1 MQSVETAPDPATTAA
16 GATLRALPVTRLRRM
31 RNADW
36 IARSLAHVWHPCTQM
51 HDHEPGG
58 ALPLVP
64 IASAE
69 GVWLTDFEGRRYID
83 GVSSWWTN
91 IVGHRN
97 PVIVER
103 VRAQLDSLDHV
114 LLGGFTHQ
122 PVVELSERLV
132 RLAPPG
138 LNRCFY
144 ADNGSSAVEVAL
156 KMSAHYWRNV
166 GKPGKTRFI
175 ALSNSYHGETLGA
188 LAVSGDGMYRDAYQP
203 LLMQPIVVPS
213 PDCFERT
220 PGQSWEDHTRSRFR
234 LMEETLARHADEVAA
249 VIVEPLVQCA
259 GGMRMYHPIYL
270 KLLREACTRHGVH
283 YIADEIAVGFGRTGR
298 LFANQW
304 ADGRGLAT
312 TDHRARRP
320 PAADSGARVPVT
332 PDFLCL
338 SKGLTGGTLPLAV
351 TMTTDAVYEAFYDDW
366 KTQRAFLHS
375 HSYTGNP
382 IACAAAL
389 GTLDVLAA
397 EDWDTRN
404 RITAAGMWG
413 LMSEVANHRH
423 VIDLRQQG
431 MILAV
436 ELAKNPRTREP
447 YPAAERR
454 GLRAYRHALERGVLL
469 RPLGNVVYL
478 MPPYVIDDE
487 ALVQLCRV
495 AIEAIEAATRD

>member
-1 MQSVETAPDPATTAA
+1 MT
-16 GATLRALPVTRLRRM
+16 
-31 RNADW
+31 NADW
-36 IARSLAHVWHPCTQM
+36 ITRSLASVWHPCTQM
-51 HDHEPGG
+51 RDHEPGG

-91 IVGHRN
+91 IFGHRH
-97 PVIVER
+97 PLIVER
-103 VRAQLDSLDHV
+103 LKAQLDSLDHV

-132 RLAPPG
+132 KLAPPG
-138 LNRCFY
+138 LSRCFY

-156 KMSAHYWRNV
+156 KMSAHYWKNC
-166 GKPGKTRFI
+166 GQPGKTRFI
-175 ALSNSYHGETLGA
+175 ALSNGYHGETLGA
-188 LAVSGDGMYRDAYQP
+188 LGVSGDGMYRDAYAP
-203 LLMQPIVVPS
+203 LLKTPIVVES
-213 PDCFERT
+213 PDCYERT

-234 LMEETLARHADEVAA
+234 LMEEALARHAHEVAA

-304 ADGRGLAT
+304 
-312 TDHRARRP
+312 
-320 PAADSGARVPVT
+320 SGTT

-351 TMTTDAVYEAFYDDW
+351 TLTTDAVYDAFYADHA
-366 KTQRAFLHS
+366 TQRAFLHS

-389 GTLDVLAA
+389 ATLDIFES
-397 EDWDTRN
+397 EDWTARN
-404 RITAAGMWG
+404 RVTAAGMWG

-423 VIDLRQQG
+423 VIDIRQQG

-436 ELAKNPRTREP
+436 ELAKNVRKREP

-454 GLRAYRHALERGVLL
+454 GLRAYRHALDRGALL

-478 MPPYVIDDE
+478 MPPYVIDDD
-487 ALVQLCRV
+487 ALVQLCRA
-495 AIEAIEAATRD
+495 AIEAIDVATRD